1 MYGRVEKTRE
11 LLKTAI
17 EATDGYLG
25 AEKDAVNNGITNQ
38 NLKDFMYFFTRA
50 QQALAQLGILD
61 KHMKYM
67 VSHMATMEDLSKDE
81 PTIQNVTSQ
90 LGGSFYSGSQK
101 SQEHGYISEEADK
114 GLAAKAAKSG
124 ISVGTLRKVYNRG
137 MAAWRTGHRPG
148 TTPHQ
153 WAMARVNSYIMKGK
167 GTYYGADKDLREES
181 EEEISDEDL
190 NKMVDEL
197 EWDDL
202 VDFYDDEDL
211 VDPDEEDEEDDK
223 DKKEIKEALSQQ
235 ARLKKKQTFARF
247 KSRRNVARGMKLRR
261 ASDVNTLQRRAKL
274 AARRA
279 LYKRFLRGRDKSTM
293 SAAEKS
299 RIEQQVANLKVIQNT
314 LAQRMIP
321 KIRSIEQKRLASYRT
336 KK

>member
-50 QQALAQLGILD
+50 QQALTQLGILD
-61 KHMKYM
+61 KHMEYM
-67 VSHMATMEDLSKDE
+67 TSHMATMEDLAKDDS
-81 PTIQNVTSQ
+81 TIQNITSQ
-90 LGGSFYSGSQK
+90 LGGSYFSGSQEK
-101 SQEHGYISEEADK
+101 QEHDYMSEEADK
-114 GLAAKAAKSG
+114 GLAAKSAKSG

-167 GTYYGADKDLREES
+167 GTYYGADKDLREEEEK
-181 EEEISDEDL
+181 EEELKDEDID
-190 NKMVDEL
+190 KMVNDLDWEDIADLYSDDDFADE
-197 EWDDL
+197 EGDDL
-202 VDFYDDEDL
+202 KESISAQSRI
-211 VDPDEEDEEDDK
+211 
-223 DKKEIKEALSQQ
+223 KKRQS
-235 ARLKKKQTFARF
+235 FARF
-247 KSRRNVARGMKLRR
+247 KGKRNVAKGLKLKR
-261 ASDVNTLQRRAKL
+261 ASDPATLQKRAAL
-274 AARRA
+274 AARRS
-279 LYKRFLRGRDKSTM
+279 LYKMFLRGRDKSQL
-293 SAAEKS
+293 SATEKD
-299 RIEQQVANLKVIQNT
+299 RVEQQVKNLKSIQST
-314 LAQRMIP
+314 IAQRMMP

>member
-50 QQALAQLGILD
+50 QQALTQLGILD
-61 KHMKYM
+61 KHMEYM
-67 VSHMATMEDLSKDE
+67 TSHMATMEDLAKDDS
-81 PTIQNVTSQ
+81 TIQNITSQ
-90 LGGSFYSGSQK
+90 LGGSYFSGSQEK
-101 SQEHGYISEEADK
+101 QEHDYMSEEADK
-114 GLAAKAAKSG
+114 GLAAKSAKSG

-167 GTYYGADKDLREES
+167 GTYYGADKDLREED
-181 EEEISDEDL
+181 EKEPEINDDDIE
-190 NKMVDEL
+190 KMVNSLSWEDIA
-197 EWDDL
+197 
-202 VDFYDDEDL
+202 DFYSDDDFETDQ
-211 VDPDEEDEEDDK
+211 EEVSEAISAQSRI
-223 DKKEIKEALSQQ
+223 KKRQ
-235 ARLKKKQTFARF
+235 AFARF
-247 KSRRNVARGMKLRR
+247 KGRRNVIKGMKLKRTSNIAVLQKR
-261 ASDVNTLQRRAKL
+261 ASL

-279 LYKRFLRGRDKSTM
+279 LYKMLLSGRGKSRL
-293 SAAEKS
+293 SASEKD
-299 RIEQQVANLKVIQNT
+299 RIEQRVKNLKTIQST
-314 LAQRMIP
+314 IAQRMMP

>member
-61 KHMKYM
+61 KHMEYM
-67 VSHMATMEDLSKDE
+67 TSHMATMEDLAKDE

-90 LGGSFYSGSQK
+90 LGGSHYSGSQEK
-101 SQEHGYISEEADK
+101 QEHDYMSEEADK

-167 GTYYGADKDLREES
+167 GTYYGADKDLREEEEK
-181 EEEISDEDL
+181 EEELKDEDID
-190 NKMVDEL
+190 KMVNDLDWEDIADLYSDDDFADE
-197 EWDDL
+197 EENEEE
-202 VDFYDDEDL
+202 EDL
-211 VDPDEEDEEDDK
+211 
-223 DKKEIKEALSQQ
+223 KEAISVQGRIKKRQ
-235 ARLKKKQTFARF
+235 AFARF
-247 KSRRNVARGMKLRR
+247 KGRRNVIKGMKLRR
-261 ASDVNTLQRRAKL
+261 ASDVATLQKRATL

-279 LYKRFLRGRDKSTM
+279 LYKRFLRGRNKSQL
-293 SAAEKS
+293 SAAEKD
-299 RIEQQVANLKVIQNT
+299 RIEQQVKNLKTIQST
-314 LAQRMIP
+314 IAQRMMP

>member
-1 MYGRVEKTRE
+1 MIDSEFIRQRE
-11 LLKTAI
+11 LLKTAL

-25 AEKDAVNNGITNQ
+25 VEKQAMAAGQASPGMIHDFTYQMSRAHDALQ
-38 NLKDFMYFFTRA
+38 NLGVLDQHTEYLRTHVETMMKLSNHDDSTLSDLPYAHVPKADF
-50 QQALAQLGILD
+50 GE
-61 KHMKYM
+61 
-67 VSHMATMEDLSKDE
+67 VEE
-81 PTIQNVTSQ
+81 
-90 LGGSFYSGSQK
+90 SFQ
-101 SQEHGYISEEADK
+101 IDEEADK

-181 EEEISDEDL
+181 EEEITDEEL
-190 NKMVDEL
+190 NKIVDQLKWE
-197 EWDDL
+197 DL
-202 VDFYDDEDL
+202 VDFYGDEDL
-211 VDPDEEDEEDDK
+211 VEPHEDDEENQ
-223 DKKEIKEALSQQ
+223 KEIKEALSQQ

-247 KSRRNVARGMKLRR
+247 KSRRNVAKGMKLRR
-261 ASDVNTLQRRAKL
+261 ASDFNTLQKRAKL

-279 LYKRFLRGRDKSTM
+279 LYKRFLRGRDKSTI

-299 RIEQQVANLKVIQNT
+299 RIEQQVSNLKVIQNV

-321 KIRSIEQKRLASYRT
+321 KIKSIEQKRLASYRI

>member
-50 QQALAQLGILD
+50 QQALTQLGILD
-61 KHMKYM
+61 KHMEYM
-67 VSHMATMEDLSKDE
+67 TSHMATMEDLAKDDS
-81 PTIQNVTSQ
+81 TIQNITSQ
-90 LGGSFYSGSQK
+90 LGGSYFSGSQEK
-101 SQEHGYISEEADK
+101 QEHDYMSEEADK
-114 GLAAKAAKSG
+114 GLAAKSAKSG

-167 GTYYGADKDLREES
+167 GTYYGADKDLREEEEK
-181 EEEISDEDL
+181 EEELKDEDID
-190 NKMVDEL
+190 KMVNDLDWEDIADL
-197 EWDDL
+197 YSDD
-202 VDFYDDEDL
+202 DFA
-211 VDPDEEDEEDDK
+211 DEEENEE
-223 DKKEIKEALSQQ
+223 EENLKEAISVQGRIKKRQ
-235 ARLKKKQTFARF
+235 AFARF
-247 KSRRNVARGMKLRR
+247 KGRRNVIKGMKLRR
-261 ASDVNTLQRRAKL
+261 ASDVATLQKRATL

-279 LYKRFLRGRDKSTM
+279 LYKRFLRGRNKSQL
-293 SAAEKS
+293 SAAEKD
-299 RIEQQVANLKVIQNT
+299 RIEQQVKNLKTIQST
-314 LAQRMIP
+314 IAQRMMP